1 MVGKNRAEKRGLPG
15 LSLWALLARSSFYK
29 VLAVALLMAAAEVP
43 LFYRTHRGDGIAGFE
58 IKIE

>member
-15 LSLWALLARSSFYK
+15 LSLWALLARGSFYK

-43 LFYRTHRGDGIAGFE
+43 LFYRTLRGGRDCGF
-58 IKIE
+58 